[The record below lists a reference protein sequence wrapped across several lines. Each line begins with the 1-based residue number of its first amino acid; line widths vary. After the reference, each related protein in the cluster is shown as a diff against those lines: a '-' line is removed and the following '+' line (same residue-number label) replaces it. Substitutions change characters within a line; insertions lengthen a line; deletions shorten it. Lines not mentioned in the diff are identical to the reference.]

1 MIGSNPGQQASLL
14 GKLTDGQ
21 LQMELQNPSGAAP
34 VYLVMA
40 EMQKRA
46 QMRQGGM
53 NTGIQGPQ
61 SSVRQ
66 QMIQSAQRGGQ
77 APMMGQE
84 ALTKNIAP
92 AVQAALAQGGMQPT
106 VPMPQVGG
114 MTPPMAAAPNPML
127 PGGSRVPAFAN
138 GGMIQKFDDGGM
150 PETGPGSYQGGF
162 AGMSPPMMNHGMQ
175 NPQGAPGPMMGH
187 WGMGRPPM
195 PGPMGPGG
203 GVTNNPT
210 GGPPIPGQMPMMGRP
225 PMRPPMGMA
234 SPMGTTMQP
243 MTSPPQM
250 GTMGS
255 PGGPVGMTP
264 SPMPHPM
271 AGQMGAQG
279 FVRGGLIQHFDN
291 GGQPNSWIPDSL
303 MPLIQNGQYT
313 PQDLIAATQMASG
326 EAGNQG
332 PTGRQAVAAVALNRS
347 RAVGAP
353 LGTVIAAP
361 GQFEGYNAG
370 SQAMSPN
377 SPQFQ
382 STLNDIVP
390 ALLGKDPTHGA
401 TSFYSPAS
409 QAALGRDKPAWDD
422 GSGAKIGGH
431 LFFKTAANPTWATG
445 SGSSSSASP
454 SQLANQIMAIQ
465 QQAMAGTPRPDS
477 FSTDVNNAR
486 SLLGADPSQA
496 YAAQGGPQDIMRQ
509 QLAKMQGMSVPQ
521 MLMQAGAAM
530 MNAKG
535 TNLLGTLGAGLN
547 AGNDAYSK
555 AQANQREMQL
565 ALANSQVQQA
575 LAHSQFGMQQVATAK
590 DMGTLQNQIYDTAM
604 RGSDSLAG
612 RTASA
617 LAQQADTNTR
627 IAAERDIAS
636 GNNATQRAIWGQR
649 TATTAADNAATNN
662 SHMADA
668 AFGALARA
676 NPSFAM
682 LPPAQQSAQIQQYL
696 TTMQGGQPGVV
707 APVNGANQQGAR
719 PPLSSFGG

>member
-1 MIGSNPGQQASLL
+1 MMGSNPGQQAALL

-21 LQMELQNPSGAAP
+21 LQTELQTPTGSAP
-34 VYLVMA
+34 VYLIMA

-53 NTGIQGPQ
+53 NTGVQGPQ

-77 APMMGQE
+77 APMMGQQD
-84 ALTKNIAP
+84 LTKNVGP
-92 AVQAALAQGGMQPT
+92 AVQAALAQGGMQP
-106 VPMPQVGG
+106 VAPMPMVGG
-114 MTPPMAAAPNPML
+114 NVPPMSAMPNPAL
-127 PGGSRVPAFAN
+127 PGGSRAMPGYAN
-138 GGMIQKFDDGGM
+138 GGMVQKFDDGGM
-150 PETGPGSYQGGF
+150 AQGFG
-162 AGMSPPMMNHGMQ
+162 GMSPPMMNHGMQ

-195 PGPMGPGG
+195 PGPVMPGG
-203 GVTNNPT
+203 GGGGTNNPT

-250 GTMGS
+250 GTMGA

-279 FVRGGLIQHFDN
+279 FANGGMIQHFYN
-291 GGQPNSWIPDSL
+291 GGMSNVPAGFYTGAPAPLSAPSTPVVAPGSSGAPNGAPDPNDIL
-303 MPLIQNGQYT
+303 GQIR
-313 PQDLIAATQMASG
+313 PDP
-326 EAGNQG
+326 AGFFSNI
-332 PTGRQAVAAVALNRS
+332 
-347 RAVGAP
+347 VGAP
-353 LGTVIAAP
+353 VSIHSGQRTPSQNAAAGGSPTSEHLTNSAWDFSATGLSNQQVIAKLVQSGIP
-361 GQFEGYNAG
+361 SDQIIDEGNHVHFGIGPKMRNEIMAG
-370 SQAMSPN
+370 SGDNVHQVGSYG
-377 SPQFQ
+377 
-382 STLNDIVP
+382 ST
-390 ALLGKDPTHGA
+390 
-401 TSFYSPAS
+401 
-409 QAALGRDKPAWDD
+409 
-422 GSGAKIGGH
+422 SGAGAVSG
-431 LFFKTAANPTWATG
+431 AN
-445 SGSSSSASP
+445 P

-486 SLLGADPSQA
+486 GLLGADPSEA

-547 AGNDAYSK
+547 AGNDAYTK

-627 IAAERDIAS
+627 IAGERDIAS
-636 GNNATQRAIWGQR
+636 GNNASAQTVANIYANQREQ
-649 TATTAADNAATNN
+649 TNAATNN

-696 TTMQGGQPGVV
+696 QTMQGGQPGIVP
-707 APVNGANQQGAR
+707 PVNGANQQGAR
-719 PPLSSFGG
+719 PPLSFFGG